1 MTPEEFISA
10 LDAWSATGGKF
21 RDSVPDD
28 HKVTTPAEAE
38 AVCRGLD
45 SPHIYEVNSIG
56 RPALSELVHFF
67 QTVSTRSAGQVLATE
82 GLVRLRRIFRNAL
95 DRPFEP
101 DLQEYKYREPYD
113 SCAFILK
120 VLAMYGTRGDGSLI
134 LKGARDLRVAEQGL
148 WSVIL
153 YYLEKEHP
161 EATDVFEALRE
172 PLPEAWA
179 GLCYL
184 EWANRVAEKQPLSQ
198 HPFNSRAGIA
208 RLAEYLTNPEPES
221 WVEASCAVAAVPF
234 VDPGARETLFDSA
247 DRHPRPQVRLEA
259 AAARARTGSEL
270 GAQRLAELCLDP
282 RLADG
287 AIEHLEKLGL
297 AAHIPA
303 EARDPGFRA
312 MAEMCTWLSDPNEQG
327 RAPDEIVEYDTR
339 VLNWPPTG
347 DRRQLWI
354 FKYRY
359 EPDADRDEAEEDVG
373 LVGSITFSLF
383 FVTSADMKPEE
394 IYALHCCWELQT
406 RGDPGAPKEISAAYG
421 RKMLTKANRG
431 FGGA

>member
-1 MTPEEFISA
+1 
-10 LDAWSATGGKF
+10 
-21 RDSVPDD
+21 
-28 HKVTTPAEAE
+28 VTTPAEAE

-45 SPHIYEVNSIG
+45 SPHIYEVSNIN

-67 QTVSTRSAGQVLATE
+67 QTVSTRSAGQVLATK
-82 GLVRLRRIFRNAL
+82 GLVRLRRIFTNAL

-101 DLQEYKYREPYD
+101 DVQEYEYREPYD

-134 LKGARDLRVAEQGL
+134 LKGARDRRVAEQGL

-184 EWANRVAEKQPLSQ
+184 EWANRVAEKQPLSR
-198 HPFNSRAGIA
+198 HPFNSKAGIA
-208 RLAEYLTNPEPES
+208 RLAEYLTDPEPEN
-221 WVEASCAVAAVPF
+221 WVDASCAVAAVPF
-234 VDPGARETLFDSA
+234 IDPSARETLFDSA

-270 GAQRLAELCLDP
+270 GVRRLAELRIDP

-287 AIEHLEKLGL
+287 AIDHLEKLGL
-297 AAHIPA
+297 AAHIPS

-312 MAEMCTWLSDPNEQG
+312 MAEMCTWLSDPNEHG
-327 RAPDEIVEYDTR
+327 RPPDEITEYDTR

-354 FKYRY
+354 FKCRY

-406 RGDPGAPKEISAAYG
+406 RRAPGTPKKISAAYG
-421 RKMLTKANRG
+421 RKMLAKANRG

>member
-82 GLVRLRRIFRNAL
+82 GLVRLRRILGNAL

-184 EWANRVAEKQPLSQ
+184 DGLTALQRSSRCRNTRSTRGLASLDWQNISPIRNP
-198 HPFNSRAGIA
+198 RAGS
-208 RLAEYLTNPEPES
+208 R
-221 WVEASCAVAAVPF
+221 
-234 VDPGARETLFDSA
+234 
-247 DRHPRPQVRLEA
+247 RHAQWPR
-259 AAARARTGSEL
+259 
-270 GAQRLAELCLDP
+270 
-282 RLADG
+282 
-287 AIEHLEKLGL
+287 
-297 AAHIPA
+297 
-303 EARDPGFRA
+303 FR
-312 MAEMCTWLSDPNEQG
+312 S
-327 RAPDEIVEYDTR
+327 
-339 VLNWPPTG
+339 
-347 DRRQLWI
+347 
-354 FKYRY
+354 
-359 EPDADRDEAEEDVG
+359 
-373 LVGSITFSLF
+373 
-383 FVTSADMKPEE
+383 
-394 IYALHCCWELQT
+394 
-406 RGDPGAPKEISAAYG
+406 
-421 RKMLTKANRG
+421 
-431 FGGA
+431 

>member
-134 LKGARDLRVAEQGL
+134 LKGARDRRVAEQGL

-198 HPFNSRAGIA
+198 HPFNSKSLDWQNISPIRNPRAGS
-208 RLAEYLTNPEPES
+208 R
-221 WVEASCAVAAVPF
+221 
-234 VDPGARETLFDSA
+234 
-247 DRHPRPQVRLEA
+247 RHAQWPR
-259 AAARARTGSEL
+259 
-270 GAQRLAELCLDP
+270 
-282 RLADG
+282 
-287 AIEHLEKLGL
+287 
-297 AAHIPA
+297 
-303 EARDPGFRA
+303 FR
-312 MAEMCTWLSDPNEQG
+312 S
-327 RAPDEIVEYDTR
+327 
-339 VLNWPPTG
+339 
-347 DRRQLWI
+347 
-354 FKYRY
+354 
-359 EPDADRDEAEEDVG
+359 
-373 LVGSITFSLF
+373 
-383 FVTSADMKPEE
+383 
-394 IYALHCCWELQT
+394 
-406 RGDPGAPKEISAAYG
+406 
-421 RKMLTKANRG
+421 
-431 FGGA
+431 